1 MIRSETLFRGRSV
14 TLRHVVCRHGRGG
27 PGDEEW
33 SDEPGIGF
41 PCAGVFRRHARGEE
55 VLADPGTA
63 VFFHRDEPY
72 RISHPVEGG
81 DATTVL
87 GFSRRAVEEAGGFPA
102 EALPVSS
109 PTFALVQRL
118 RRLALEGEGRA
129 LEIEE
134 SALAVLD
141 AAARATSGPAALA
154 RWSRR
159 ADAVRE
165 VLAAR
170 LSERVTLDVLARE
183 VAVSPFHLARGFKDA
198 VGVPIHRYLNRLRLR
213 VALARLSGT
222 GGDLLS
228 VALDCGFGSHAHF
241 TDAFRAE
248 FGAPPSRFRP
258 APSRRELQE
267 MRKKLEATPLPDR

>member
-1 MIRSETLFRGRSV
+1 MIHAETLFRGRSV

-27 PGDEEW
+27 PGGEEW

-41 PCAGVFRRHARGEE
+41 PCAGLFRRHVRRQE
-55 VLADPGTA
+55 VLADAGTA
-63 VFFHRDEPY
+63 VFFRRDEPY

-102 EALPVSS
+102 DALPVSS

-118 RRLALEGEGRA
+118 RRLAREGDGRA

-134 SALAVLD
+134 SALAVLG
-141 AAARATSGPAALA
+141 ASARAASGPAALP
-154 RWSRR
+154 RWTAR

-170 LSERVTLDVLARE
+170 LGERLTLDVLARE
-183 VAVSPFHLARGFKDA
+183 VAVSPFHLARGFRQA
-198 VGVPIHRYLNRLRLR
+198 VGIPIHRYLNQLRLRL
-213 VALARLSGT
+213 ALARLTGT
-222 GGDLLS
+222 GADLLCI
-228 VALDCGFGSHAHF
+228 ALDCGFSSHAHF

-267 MRKKLEATPLPDR
+267 MRKKLEATPPA

>member
-1 MIRSETLFRGRSV
+1 VIRSETLFRGRSV

-33 SDEPGIGF
+33 SHEPGIGF

-63 VFFHRDEPY
+63 VFFHRDAPY

-118 RRLALEGEGRA
+118 RRLARDGDGRA

-141 AAARATSGPAALA
+141 AAARTTSGPAAPA

-170 LSERVTLDVLARE
+170 LSERVTLDALARE

-213 VALARLSGT
+213 VALARLSGP

-267 MRKKLEATPLPDR
+267 MRKKLEATPRA

>member
-1 MIRSETLFRGRSV
+1 MIQSETLFRGRSV

-27 PGDEEW
+27 PGEEEW

-41 PCAGVFRRHARGEE
+41 PCAGIFRRHSRNQE
-55 VLADPGTA
+55 VLADPGGA
-63 VFFHRDEPY
+63 VFFHLDEPY
-72 RISHPVEGG
+72 RVSHPVDGG

-87 GFSRRAVEEAGGFPA
+87 SFSRAAVEEAGGFPA
-102 EALPVSS
+102 ETLPVSS

-118 RRLALEGEGRA
+118 RRLAGEAAGRE

-134 SALAVLD
+134 SGLAVLD
-141 AAARATSGPAALA
+141 AAARAGSGPSAPA

-170 LSERVTLDVLARE
+170 LSERVTLGVLARE
-183 VAVSPFHLARGFKDA
+183 VAVSPFHLARGFRQA
-198 VGVPIHRYLNRLRLR
+198 VGVPIHRYLNQLRLR
-213 VALARLSGT
+213 VALARLTGA

-228 VALDCGFGSHAHF
+228 VALDCGFSSHAHF
-241 TDAFRAE
+241 TDAFRSE
-248 FGAPPSRFRP
+248 FGTPPSRFRP

-267 MRKKLEATPLPDR
+267 MRKKLEATSPA

>member
-1 MIRSETLFRGRSV
+1 MIHAETLFRGRSV

-27 PGDEEW
+27 PGEEEW
-33 SDEPGIGF
+33 SEEPGIGF
-41 PCAGVFRRHARGEE
+41 PCAGVFRRHARRQEI
-55 VLADPGTA
+55 LADAGTA

-72 RISHPVEGG
+72 RISHPVDGG

-87 GFSRRAVEEAGGFPA
+87 GFSRRALEEAGGFPA
-102 EALPVSS
+102 EALAVSS

-118 RRLALEGEGRA
+118 RRLARDGEGRA

-141 AAARATSGPAALA
+141 AAARAGSGPAPPA

-170 LSERVTLDVLARE
+170 LAERVTLDLLTRE
-183 VAVSPFHLARGFKDA
+183 VAVSPFHLARGFRQA
-198 VGVPIHRYLNRLRLR
+198 VGLPIHRYLNQLRLR
-213 VALARLSGT
+213 VALARLTGT

-228 VALDCGFGSHAHF
+228 VALDCGFSSHAHF
-241 TDAFRAE
+241 TDAFRGE

-267 MRKKLEATPLPDR
+267 MRKKLEATSLA

>member
-1 MIRSETLFRGRSV
+1 MIYAETLFRGHSV

-27 PGDEEW
+27 PGEEEW
-33 SDEPGIGF
+33 SEEPGIGF
-41 PCAGVFRRHARGEE
+41 PCAGVFRRHARRREI
-55 VLADPGTA
+55 LADAGTA

-72 RISHPVEGG
+72 RISHPVDGG

-118 RRLALEGEGRA
+118 RRLARDGEGRA

-134 SALAVLD
+134 SALAVLE
-141 AAARATSGPAALA
+141 AAARAGSRPAVVE

-165 VLAAR
+165 VLATR
-170 LSERVTLDVLARE
+170 LAERVTLDALARE
-183 VAVSPFHLARGFKDA
+183 VAVSPFHLARGFRQA
-198 VGVPIHRYLNRLRLR
+198 VGLPIHRYLNQLRLR
-213 VALARLSGT
+213 VALARLCGT

-228 VALDCGFGSHAHF
+228 VALDCGFSSHAHF
-241 TDAFRAE
+241 TDAFRGE

-267 MRKKLEATPLPDR
+267 MRKKLEATPLA